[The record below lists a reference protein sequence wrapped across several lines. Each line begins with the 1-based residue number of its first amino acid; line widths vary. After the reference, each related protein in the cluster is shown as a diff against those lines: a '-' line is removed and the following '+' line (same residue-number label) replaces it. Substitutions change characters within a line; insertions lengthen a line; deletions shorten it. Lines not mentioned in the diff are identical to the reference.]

1 MTNDGDDDGPDRRSG
16 PAGDREPTIAQD
28 DPVMDWALAERLGG
42 AEPPDLL
49 AGVQA
54 RLAAQP
60 APRTRTANWLTAAT
74 VLLAASVV
82 VGFAVWARTQLAVEP
97 TPTHAVEPEQD
108 PAEEPA
114 VVFVHD
120 VASAKALPNDTRAV
134 EVVGGDD
141 DVIAALAPLRE
152 LQRLR
157 VREPWNETVGL
168 GQKLVAPEVPPHV
181 TAASWPVLLGFPK
194 LRRLEL
200 SGTVRLGRLDPA
212 QRTAFAAALETLP
225 LLTSLT
231 MRCMDT
237 DDQLLAL
244 LPRARWLRELD
255 LSFNHG
261 FVDDGVVALLACR
274 TIRRLSLRGCQ
285 QLDDGVLA
293 RLAELPEL
301 EQLDLSSIDGI
312 NWRNGTEAEDDIDRA
327 LRVPDRRRA
336 DRIGMGPGHAT
347 LTALAAASRLR
358 SLDVGGGHWRSAQLA
373 LLGGA
378 NAAGGGSLRVLRAF
392 GGQVDGVDFVAGL
405 PRGLESLELCGD
417 YPDALLAAIAEH
429 LPGLQRLTLA
439 ACDRITDRGI
449 ASLATMPKLRALD
462 LRQMRGLT
470 AASLDTLVGMTG
482 LEELDLRHGPLGE
495 VVTRERLR
503 SLPRLR
509 VLDGQPLSTTPR

>member
-1 MTNDGDDDGPDRRSG
+1 MTIDDDRPGQPSG
-16 PAGDREPTIAQD
+16 PAGDREPVRAPD

-82 VGFAVWARTQLAVEP
+82 VGVAVWARTPTCVELE
-97 TPTHAVEPEQD
+97 PTHAVDPEQD
-108 PAEEPA
+108 PAVEPA

-141 DVIAALAPLRE
+141 EVIAALAPLRE
-152 LQRLR
+152 LQVLR
-157 VREPWNETVGL
+157 VREPWNESFGL
-168 GQKLVAPEVPPHV
+168 GLKTVAPSDPRHV

-200 SGTVRLGRLDPA
+200 SGTVRLGRLGPA
-212 QRTAFAAALETLP
+212 ERPVFAAALEALP

-237 DDQLLAL
+237 DDELLAL
-244 LPRARWLRELD
+244 LPRARWLRTLD

-261 FVDDGVVALLACR
+261 FVDDGVVALLGCR
-274 TIRRLSLRGCQ
+274 TLRRLSLRGCQ
-285 QLDDGVLA
+285 QLHDSVLA

-301 EQLDLSSIDGI
+301 EELDLSAIDGM
-312 NWRNGTEAEDDIDRA
+312 NWRNGTEADDDIGRVVRA
-327 LRVPDRRRA
+327 RAQRHA
-336 DRIGMGPGHAT
+336 DRIGMGPGEAT
-347 LTALAAASRLR
+347 LLALGTASRLR
-358 SLDVGGGHWRSAQLA
+358 SLDIGSGHWRSSQLA

-378 NAAGGGSLRVLRAF
+378 NAAGGGSLRVLGAF
-392 GGQVDGVDFVAGL
+392 GGQLDGVGFVAGL

-417 YPDALLAAIAEH
+417 YPDALLQAIAEH
-429 LPGLQRLTLA
+429 LPGLQRLSLA

-449 ASLATMPKLRALD
+449 AFLATMPKLRALD
-462 LRQMRGLT
+462 LRQMRLT
-470 AASLDTLVGMTG
+470 AASLETLVAMTG
-482 LEELDLRHGPLGE
+482 LEELDLQHGFLSDLE
-495 VVTRERLR
+495 TFKRLR

-509 VLDGQPLSTTPR
+509 VLNGQTLPTAPR